1 MKKLLTIA
9 FAFTAFAA
17 FATTSADAQVRRGG
31 GNQQQNV
38 RVNDR
43 GVRVYNET
51 KIVRQGRQ
59 QFRETYQIRVQPN
72 GRTVTK
78 LISRVKINDNYNNNA
93 GVRTTYQTQ
102 TVRKGRFNY
111 RETYQVTTYRNG
123 RIERKLV
130 KSVRI

>member
-9 FAFTAFAA
+9 FAFTALAA
-17 FATTSADAQVRRGG
+17 FASSADAQVRRN

-43 GVRVYNET
+43 GVRVYTET

-59 QFRETYQIRVQPN
+59 QFRETYQVRVQPN
-72 GRTVTK
+72 GRTVSK

-130 KSVRI
+130 SSVRI

>member
-9 FAFTAFAA
+9 FAFAA
-17 FATTSADAQVRRGG
+17 FVTFASSADAQTRR
-31 GNQQQNV
+31 NEVVQNTQYK
-38 RVNDR
+38 RTNDR

-59 QFRETYQIRVQPN
+59 QFRETYQVKVFPN
-72 GRTVTK
+72 GRTVSK
-78 LISRVKINDNYNNNA
+78 LISRVKINDNWNDNA

-102 TVRKGRFNY
+102 TVRKGRFTY

-123 RIERKLV
+123 RVERKLV
-130 KSVRI
+130 NSVRI